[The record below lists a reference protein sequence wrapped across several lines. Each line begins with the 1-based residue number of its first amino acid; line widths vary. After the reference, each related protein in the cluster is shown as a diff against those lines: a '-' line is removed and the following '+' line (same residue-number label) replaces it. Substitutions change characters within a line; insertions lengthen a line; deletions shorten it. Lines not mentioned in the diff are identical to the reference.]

1 MQPCLRRSATL
12 WIPDKNRL
20 PRFST
25 NMTVT
30 HNTIAI
36 LQVEQILQGVRE
48 QGRDVSAILLRS
60 GISPALLESPL
71 SRVSQAQYTALI
83 RTLTRVTRDEL
94 WGLCT
99 RPVKIGTFA
108 RNCRALVHCR
118 SLHEALVQGFRYYH
132 LALDDLVPRL
142 RIEGEVAHV
151 VLQTRAERNKRMRY
165 VERTFMFFTF
175 GLACWL
181 VARRIPLIDVDYCSL
196 DKNLSSDAF
205 RVFQA
210 PVRYQDDQVGF
221 RFDKRWLDLPVVQ
234 NVQSVEEFLH
244 QAPASLLVKYRD
256 HANVTE
262 RIRRILRR
270 HLDGEMPSLEDV
282 SKSLGVTPQTLRR
295 RLQDEGQ
302 GYQAIKD
309 DLRRDVAIEY
319 LARPDLTL
327 IEIANRVGFSEPS
340 TFHRAFKK
348 WTGVAPGEYRHTRL
362 HSAGAAAILK
372 LKTGSLHA

>member
-1 MQPCLRRSATL
+1 
-12 WIPDKNRL
+12 
-20 PRFST
+20 
-25 NMTVT
+25 MTVT

-36 LQVEQILQGVRE
+36 VQVEQILQGVRE
-48 QGRDVSAILLRS
+48 QGRDINAILHRS

-83 RTLTRVTRDEL
+83 RTLTRVTGDEL
-94 WGLCT
+94 WGLCSH
-99 RPVKIGTFA
+99 PVRIGSFA

-118 SLHEALVQGFRYYH
+118 TLREALVEGFRFYH
-132 LALDDLVPRL
+132 LMLQDLVPRL
-142 RIEGEVAHV
+142 RIEDDTAHV
-151 VLQTRAERNKRMRY
+151 VLQARGERNARLRY

-181 VARRIPLIDVDYCSL
+181 VARRIPLIGVDYCSL
-196 DKNLSSDAF
+196 DQNQSTDAF

-210 PVRYQDDQVGF
+210 PVRYQDKQVGF
-221 RFDKRWLDLPVVQ
+221 RFEKRWLDLPVVQ
-234 NVQSVEEFLH
+234 NVQSVEEFLC

-270 HLDGEMPSLEDV
+270 HLETEMPSLEEV

-295 RLQDEGQ
+295 RLHDEGQ

-309 DLRRDVAIEY
+309 DLRRDAAIEY
-319 LARPDLTL
+319 LSRSDLTL
-327 IEIANRVGFSEPS
+327 IEIANLVGFSEPS

-348 WTGVAPGEYRHTRL
+348 WTGVAPGEYRNTRL
-362 HSAGAAAILK
+362 HVGDDVQVHISI
-372 LKTGSLHA
+372 

>member
-1 MQPCLRRSATL
+1 MELASRRSDTL
-12 WIPDKNRL
+12 CFPNKKRL
-20 PRFST
+20 LRFST
-25 NMTVT
+25 KMTVT

-36 LQVEQILQGVRE
+36 LQVEQILQGARE
-48 QGRDVSAILLRS
+48 KHLDIDAILHRS

-83 RTLTRVTRDEL
+83 RTLTRITRDEL
-94 WGLCT
+94 WGLCS

-108 RNCRALVHCR
+108 RNCRELVHCR
-118 SLHEALVQGFRYYH
+118 TLRDALLQGFRFYH
-132 LALDDLVPRL
+132 LALEDMVPRL
-142 RIEGEVAHV
+142 RIEGDVAHV
-151 VLQTRAERNKRMRY
+151 VLQARGERNPRLRY

-181 VARRIPLIDVDYCSL
+181 VARRVPLIEVDYCSL
-196 DKNLSSDAF
+196 DQNLSSEAF

-210 PVRYQDDQVGF
+210 PVRYQNEHVGF
-221 RFDKRWLDLPVVQ
+221 RFEKRWLDLPVVQ

-309 DLRRDVAIEY
+309 DLRRDAAIEY
-319 LARPDLTL
+319 LSRPDLTL
-327 IEIANRVGFSEPS
+327 IEIANLVGFSEPS

-348 WTGVAPGEYRHTRL
+348 WTGVAPGEYRTTRL
-362 HSAGAAAILK
+362 HFAPPVRIEAPAAA
-372 LKTGSLHA
+372 A

>member
-1 MQPCLRRSATL
+1 
-12 WIPDKNRL
+12 
-20 PRFST
+20 
-25 NMTVT
+25 MTVT

-83 RTLTRVTRDEL
+83 RTLTRITRDEL
-94 WGLCT
+94 WGLCS

-118 SLHEALVQGFRYYH
+118 SLREALTEGFRYYH
-132 LALDDLVPRL
+132 LALEDMAPRL
-142 RIEGEVAHV
+142 RIEGEIAHV
-151 VLQTRAERNKRMRY
+151 VLQSRAERNARLRF

-181 VARRIPLIDVDYCSL
+181 VARRIPLIDVDYSNA
-196 DKNLSSDAF
+196 DRKLSSDAF

-210 PVRYQDDQVGF
+210 TVHYQDGPVGF
-221 RFDKRWLDLPVVQ
+221 RFEKRWLDLPVVQ

-270 HLDGEMPSLEDV
+270 HLDGEMPSLEEV
-282 SKSLGVTPQTLRR
+282 SKSLAVTPQTLRR

-302 GYQAIKD
+302 GYQTIKD

-319 LARPDLTL
+319 LARADLTL
-327 IEIANRVGFSEPS
+327 IEIANLVGFSEPS

-348 WTGVAPGEYRHTRL
+348 WTGVAPGEYRNTRL
-362 HSAGAAAILK
+362 HAADARADVRAG
-372 LKTGSLHA
+372 TSSMHA

>member
-1 MQPCLRRSATL
+1 MQPCAGRSYTL
-12 WIPDKNRL
+12 WFPKQKRL
-20 PRFST
+20 PRLST

-36 LQVEQILQGVRE
+36 AQVEQILQGVRE
-48 QGRDVSAILLRS
+48 QGRNVADILRRS
-60 GISPALLESPL
+60 DISPALLDSPL

-94 WGLCT
+94 WGLCSH
-99 RPVKIGTFA
+99 PVKIGTFA

-118 SLHEALVQGFRYYH
+118 TLHEVLVEGFRFYH
-132 LALDDLVPRL
+132 LVLEDMAPRL
-142 RIEGEVAHV
+142 RIEGDTAHV
-151 VLQTRAERNKRMRY
+151 VLQARAERDAKLRY

-175 GLACWL
+175 GLACWM
-181 VARRIPLIDVDYCSL
+181 VARRIPLLGVDYCNL

-205 RVFQA
+205 KVFQA
-210 PVRYQDDQVGF
+210 PVRYQDNQVGF
-221 RFDKRWLDLPVVQ
+221 RFEKRWLDLPVVQ
-234 NVQSVEEFLH
+234 NTQSVEEFLK

-270 HLDGEMPSLEDV
+270 HLEGEMLSLEEV

-309 DLRRDVAIEY
+309 DLRRDAAIEY
-319 LARPDLTL
+319 LSRPDLTL
-327 IEIANRVGFSEPS
+327 IEIANMVGFSEPS

-348 WTGVAPGEYRHTRL
+348 WTGVAPGEYRNTRL
-362 HSAGAAAILK
+362 HAQSGQHAGTSSAEL
-372 LKTGSLHA
+372 

>member
-1 MQPCLRRSATL
+1 
-12 WIPDKNRL
+12 
-20 PRFST
+20 
-25 NMTVT
+25 MTVT

-36 LQVEQILQGVRE
+36 LQVQQILQGVRE
-48 QGRDVSAILLRS
+48 QGRDVDAILLRS

-71 SRVSQAQYTALI
+71 SRVSQTQYTTLV
-83 RTLTRVTRDEL
+83 RTLTRITRDEF
-94 WGLCT
+94 WGMCS
-99 RPVKIGTFA
+99 RPMKIGTFA

-118 SLHEALVQGFRYYH
+118 TLHEALVQGFRYYH
-132 LALDDLVPRL
+132 LALEDLVPRL
-142 RIEGEVAHV
+142 RIEGDIAHV
-151 VLQTRAERNKRMRY
+151 VLQARAESSASLRY

-175 GLACWL
+175 GVACWL
-181 VARRIPLIDVDYCSL
+181 VARRVPLIDVDYSSL

-205 RVFQA
+205 RVVHA
-210 PVRYQDDQVGF
+210 PVRYQDGQVGF
-221 RFDKRWLDLPVVQ
+221 RFEKRWLELPVVQ
-234 NVQSVEEFLH
+234 NIQSVEEFLH

-270 HLDGEMPSLEDV
+270 HLEGEMPSLEEV

-309 DLRRDVAIEY
+309 DLRRDIAIEC

-327 IEIANRVGFSEPS
+327 IEIANLVGFSEPS

-362 HSAGAAAILK
+362 LSPALGAGGSHFGSAAA
-372 LKTGSLHA
+372 GV

>member
-1 MQPCLRRSATL
+1 MMPCARRSDTL
-12 WIPDKNRL
+12 WFPKKKRL
-20 PRFST
+20 PGFL

-48 QGRDVSAILLRS
+48 QGRDITSILLRS

-83 RTLTRVTRDEL
+83 RTLTRITRDEL
-94 WGLCT
+94 WGLCS

-108 RNCRALVHCR
+108 RNCRALMHCR
-118 SLHEALVQGFRYYH
+118 SLRDALVHGFRYYH
-132 LALDDLVPRL
+132 LALEDMVPRL
-142 RIEGEVAHV
+142 RIEGEIAHV
-151 VLQTRAERNKRMRY
+151 VLQARTERNARLRY

-181 VARRIPLIDVDYCSL
+181 VARRIPLIDVDYCIL

-210 PVRYQDDQVGF
+210 PVRYQDGQVGF
-221 RFDKRWLDLPVVQ
+221 RFEKRWLDLPVVQ

-244 QAPASLLVKYRD
+244 QVPASLLIKYRD

-270 HLDGEMPSLEDV
+270 HLDGEMPSLEEI
-282 SKSLGVTPQTLRR
+282 SKSLAVTPQTLRR

-327 IEIANRVGFSEPS
+327 IEIANLVGFSEPS

-348 WTGVAPGEYRHTRL
+348 WTGVAPGEYRNTRL
-362 HSAGAAAILK
+362 HMAASVNTGLRASSLGA
-372 LKTGSLHA
+372 

>member
-1 MQPCLRRSATL
+1 
-12 WIPDKNRL
+12 
-20 PRFST
+20 
-25 NMTVT
+25 MTVT

-71 SRVSQAQYTALI
+71 SRVSQTQYTTLV
-83 RTLTRVTRDEL
+83 RTLTRITRDEF
-94 WGLCT
+94 WGMCS
-99 RPVKIGTFA
+99 RPMKIGTFA

-118 SLHEALVQGFRYYH
+118 TLHEALVQGFRYYH
-132 LALDDLVPRL
+132 LALEDLVPRL
-142 RIEGEVAHV
+142 RIEGDIAHV
-151 VLQTRAERNKRMRY
+151 VLQARAERIASLRY

-175 GLACWL
+175 GVACWL
-181 VARRIPLIDVDYCSL
+181 VARRIPLIDVDYSSL

-205 RVFQA
+205 RVFHA
-210 PVRYQDDQVGF
+210 PVRYQDGQVGF
-221 RFDKRWLDLPVVQ
+221 RFEKRWLDLPVVQ

-270 HLDGEMPSLEDV
+270 HLEGEMPSLEEV

-302 GYQAIKD
+302 GYQTIKD
-309 DLRRDVAIEY
+309 DLRRDIAIEY

-327 IEIANRVGFSEPS
+327 VEIANLLGFSEPS

-362 HSAGAAAILK
+362 QSPTCDAAAARFASAAV
-372 LKTGSLHA
+372 GV